1 VFFILSKLFSN
12 AEAMGHGILL
22 GWWLMLVGLGLSPQA
37 QARDAQ
43 SPIPAE
49 ALPAEPIPAAPLPES
64 PQPSAPA
71 SSQADTPP
79 SPPAP
84 LQPAAPWLTLQQLF
98 DLPDWIQLGVQL
110 QAEPM
115 ANPYGGSRQTTNWM
129 QQVVGSLSI
138 GTGLAKDQS
147 KWSEWDHW
155 HVDASINLYNGDPT
169 YASQIGAALPLQQV
183 ALPLGLWLTQAQIS
197 RSSGDGWFGFKG
209 GILSIIPDFIYSPI
223 YDYYI
228 HSTLNDTLNI
238 SINDLPV
245 NPLAA
250 VGGVVEIK
258 PSKDLSLRY
267 GLFDLATT
275 RPIAKIFGVNPQ
287 ITVGGTGLVQL
298 MQLSYSPDWLGPAP
312 GTALP
317 VCINGNRYTRR
328 TASCQ
333 TPGAIQSQLPSGV
346 LQLGGYSTS
355 YSEDGSGLNGTLSFN
370 SGLPLGLDH
379 RFWIGS
385 NYSFNTNVDPTPVFV
400 SAGFVSQGLIPSR
413 PFDVFMVGLGKTGF
427 LPSVSA
433 SPPNSPSQSYEGVV
447 EVGYQVQLNP
457 TLNLQPSVQ
466 WIINP
471 GATGNIPGVF
481 ATTIQLTLN
490 L

>member
-1 VFFILSKLFSN
+1 
-12 AEAMGHGILL
+12 MRHRLL
-22 GWWLMLVGLGLSPQA
+22 PGWWLFLLGLCLPLQA
-37 QARDAQ
+37 HASDG
-43 SPIPAE
+43 PI
-49 ALPAEPIPAAPLPES
+49 PLPES
-64 PQPSAPA
+64 PQPTA
-71 SSQADTPP
+71 QAIPP
-79 SPPAP
+79 EPPAP
-84 LQPAAPWLTLQQLF
+84 LQPAAPWLSLQQLF

-115 ANPYGGSRQTTNWM
+115 ANPYGGSKQTNSWM
-129 QQVVGSLSI
+129 QQVVGSLSM

-155 HVDASINLYNGDPT
+155 HVDASLNLYNGDPS
-169 YASQIGAALPLQQV
+169 YAGQIGAALPLQQV

-250 VGGVVEIK
+250 VGGVVELK
-258 PSKDLSLRY
+258 PSPDLSLRY

-298 MQLSYSPDWLGPAP
+298 LQLSYSPDWLGPAP
-312 GTALP
+312 GSALA
-317 VCINGNRYTRR
+317 VCINGNRYSRR
-328 TASCQ
+328 SAVCQ
-333 TPGAIQSQLPSGV
+333 TPGAIQSQLPAGV

-355 YSEDGSGLNGTLSFN
+355 YSEDGSGVNGTLSFN

-385 NYSFNTNVDPTPVFV
+385 NYSFNTNVDTTPVFV
-400 SAGFVSQGLIPSR
+400 SAGFVSQGIISSR

-427 LPSVSA
+427 LPSL
-433 SPPNSPSQSYEGVV
+433 SPAKTYEGVV
-447 EVGYQVQLNP
+447 EVGYQIQLNP
-457 TLNLQPSVQ
+457 TLNLQPSLQ

-471 GATGNIPGVF
+471 GAMGRTPGIF
-481 ATTIQLTLN
+481 ATTVQLTLN